1 MGRMQGL
8 VRDLI
13 GRLTKHTDSAILGL
27 VLVRVGNLMGEVG
40 IVFFLDSCRLRSR
53 VTATGGPVH
62 RRMGVIRS
70 MVWTSNIIISSG
82 KGTQSGK

>member
-13 GRLTKHTDSAILGL
+13 GRPTKHTDSAILGL

-40 IVFFLDSCRLRSR
+40 NFFFRLLQVALPCNSDKRSSSPKNGSHSFHGLDFKHHHLL
-53 VTATGGPVH
+53 
-62 RRMGVIRS
+62 
-70 MVWTSNIIISSG
+70 W
-82 KGTQSGK
+82 